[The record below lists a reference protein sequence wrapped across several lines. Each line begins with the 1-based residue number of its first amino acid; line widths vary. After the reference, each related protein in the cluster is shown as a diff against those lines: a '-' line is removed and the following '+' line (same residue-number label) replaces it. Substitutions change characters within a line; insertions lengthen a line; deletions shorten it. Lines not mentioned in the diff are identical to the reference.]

1 MTTLPDPL
9 DASQAVSLPNPQRIR
24 VITLGLIQRE
34 SCLLV
39 YEAYDS
45 LKQQTF
51 YRMLGGGVEFG
62 ETSLEALQREFR
74 EELQAKLTNIQY
86 LGCLENL
93 FVYQGQ
99 PGHEIVQLYRCD
111 LSDPHLY
118 EQESLVGYE
127 GTEKFTAQWVEG
139 DRFKSGALRLVPE
152 RCLKF
157 F

>member
-1 MTTLPDPL
+1 MTTLPNPL
-9 DASQAVSLPNPQRIR
+9 DALQAVSSSNPLRIR

-34 SCLLV
+34 DCLLV
-39 YEAYDS
+39 SEGYDS
-45 LKQQTF
+45 LEQQAF

-74 EELQAKLTNIQY
+74 EELQAELTNIQY

-93 FVYQGQ
+93 FTYQGQ
-99 PGHEIVQLYRCD
+99 PGHELVQLYRCD

-118 EQESLVGYE
+118 EQESLMGYE
-127 GTEKFTAQWVEG
+127 GTEPFEARWIEG
-139 DRFKSGALRLVPE
+139 ERFQSGMLRLVPE
-152 RCLKF
+152 RCLEF